1 MSRWCTKCGDRNASQ
16 HLLLGAVILIL
27 LGVVGTA
34 SAQEPVPGDA
44 GVADA
49 APSNPTNGTIT
60 PPPTNGTITPPPTNG
75 TIAQPTDGTIPSTG
89 ALQCFP
95 ECRRRNPGSLCQAS
109 AAATVATPAA
119 CRRSWTRPTVACRL
133 NDRRPPPSKWQRCVR
148 WRLKLAASR
157 LQVYLSRF
165 GGCHSPARVS
175 AAAS

>member
-16 HLLLGAVILIL
+16 HLLLGAVVLTL

-75 TIAQPTDGTIPSTG
+75 TIPTQPTDGTIPSTG
-89 ALQCFP
+89 AQPML
-95 ECRRRNPGSLCQAS
+95 PG
-109 AAATVATPAA
+109 VPAA
-119 CRRSWTRPTVACRL
+119 EPGQHWLCT
-133 NDRRPPPSKWQRCVR
+133 
-148 WRLKLAASR
+148 
-157 LQVYLSRF
+157 
-165 GGCHSPARVS
+165 G
-175 AAAS
+175 